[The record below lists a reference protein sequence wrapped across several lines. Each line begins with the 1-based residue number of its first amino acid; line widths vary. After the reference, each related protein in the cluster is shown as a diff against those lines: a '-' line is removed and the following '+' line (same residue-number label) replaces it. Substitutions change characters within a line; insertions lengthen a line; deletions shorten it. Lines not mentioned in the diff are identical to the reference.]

1 MIDFLELSP
10 NEESV
15 LQEVLS
21 NTYENG
27 TPSYEYW
34 ANRFT
39 GLNYANESLLRSTL
53 GSLCDKGYISIPL
66 WPDNNPEIVILN
78 KGKEY
83 FSEKKRFLKE
93 KKKEELNITK
103 RDILVAVCTVL
114 LTLLAEHIKDIV
126 TFISSL
132 F

>member
-39 GLNYANESLLRSTL
+39 DLNYANENLLRSTL
-53 GSLCDKGYISIPL
+53 GSLCDKGYISIPF

-126 TFISSL
+126 TFIGSL